1 MGIGVAL
8 YASFVFSKI
17 EPKKLCDFSFLQFES
32 GITVTESRSIQKH
45 VFSIFSEE
53 NSLYRNGY
61 DIRLSKLKNEI
72 EKFLYSFRTDLDKF
86 LENSSKN
93 PDVEALKE
101 FSEDEILNSLDNNF
115 VKKLG
120 KKEKQQIVSLLKR
133 KTEFLNNKGRLNSL
147 NSLEYPEFS
156 EPRVL
161 DLTEYEDSALKNLFE
176 KNKCNNKIQSYVV
189 NGHIRNNSH
198 WFMVMQR
205 RTDLFVIDPVGFKT
219 REDFFKKFVLIKDFN
234 IVAMKNP
241 LQYGGNDCEGFANI
255 LPNYFI
261 RLFLFNSL
269 DGYSL
274 DSVFVE
280 NKNTKAK
287 IQKEE
292 YKEFYVC
299 TKDLISLLRDGLSE
313 VSFGSIKENTRLVEN
328 QNIFNSRFE
337 SIEGQIYEIKRIRDV
352 TFNNSQ
358 SFQEIFLYD
367 LILTRNLLE
376 YLILNRKAE
385 TGDLVEANMAFA
397 GKEKKFEAKQKAVEF
412 VLSNKL
418 IFSRILEESIGF
430 SSVLLNTMEKHIVTQ
445 EEVTSFLKFVV
456 SSNYNELI
464 VKELIKK
471 QKVDFSN
478 PKMSL
483 PAGHIYWKTLE
494 YAEMFDRRVTKWI
507 LSRND
512 EELSAERK
520 KSMLSVIY
528 PYHYNFSVVENGDN
542 YVYLAI
548 DRYYNSDLYSS
559 VAESVLQ
566 IKIPFSRFV
575 SSETEIFK
583 KIVSSQ
589 DTLENLPHFIAWNRN
604 FREDIFR
611 HVATTNDEEF
621 NQKIIP
627 FFFETKEVD
636 KDYVRVVAGK
646 YTFSMINEKDNTTDY
661 SQIGGDFAHMLII
674 TEGNDRNDTFN
685 TAIEKGKVLLHS
697 NYHFRTGVFNWVLNK
712 PTVGIKI
719 KVSSMPV
726 FNYIKND
733 DKEKDMFIKKLNV
746 QRYLSFATTI
756 DINTIKPLT
765 EDMIFVFDTS
775 SSSESFS
782 HREGDIDD
790 FSKAI
795 LGKVEELK
803 ATVTS
808 MRRQQSA
815 TMAIA
820 KPAAPKETEASAV
833 RPKKKTSQ
841 EQQPPVEEKSEEEL
855 TLKVW
860 EQFKNKIDEILQ
872 KFPDLTNLR
881 MLHESI

>member
-1 MGIGVAL
+1 MYNIN
-8 YASFVFSKI
+8 SISKRDVSV
-17 EPKKLCDFSFLQFES
+17 LSSFSFLEGWDAAVS
-32 GITVTESRSIQKH
+32 VVETRSIQH
-45 VFSIFSEE
+45 YLFNNLRYEFDRYINDF
-53 NSLYRNGY
+53 
-61 DIRLSKLKNEI
+61 
-72 EKFLYSFRTDLDKF
+72 TF
-86 LENSSKN
+86 LEAVQGRYDNILQRYGKIRQI
-93 PDVEALKE
+93 PKIEQEKE
-101 FSEDEILNSLDNNF
+101 EIKRRFELE
-115 VKKLG
+115 KKVLS
-120 KKEKQQIVSLLKR
+120 VSL
-133 KTEFLNNKGRLNSL
+133 
-147 NSLEYPEFS
+147 
-156 EPRVL
+156 
-161 DLTEYEDSALKNLFE
+161 
-176 KNKCNNKIQSYVV
+176 
-189 NGHIRNNSH
+189 RNRS
-198 WFMVMQR
+198 
-205 RTDLFVIDPVGFKT
+205 I
-219 REDFFKKFVLIKDFN
+219 EDFFLQPEPIEVSDLYPDIIRERFLKNSKDGVIHTYIVNGKIGSNQHWFFLFQDKKKIFSFDSVGFETRKDFAEKFVITPSFDIVLIKT
-234 IVAMKNP
+234 P

-255 LPNYFI
+255 LPNYIMRLILFNQGDYNNIDAMVDYTTSTVYSPVNKSTFFYELRNIKSMELLSLFADGLNESAFGNVNEHISAGNSGI
-261 RLFLFNSL
+261 RHRIELDLSSVRMKMISEQISAMNTDTNNGIVRFKRALFGANQQSTFQDLFLADLTKSL
-269 DGYSL
+269 DL
-274 DSVFVE
+274 LQF
-280 NKNTKAK
+280 
-287 IQKEE
+287 
-292 YKEFYVC
+292 
-299 TKDLISLLRDGLSE
+299 LISKNSAKLSDLVEVNMSIASKSHKIWPVLEKEKTQKAITYILENHNLMPILFFNLKDKLNNELNKLLSDREIINFVKKLLP
-313 VSFGSIKENTRLVEN
+313 IKENIDEKEV
-328 QNIFNSRFE
+328 
-337 SIEGQIYEIKRIRDV
+337 IK
-352 TFNNSQ
+352 
-358 SFQEIFLYD
+358 FLYLLVSNNYD
-367 LILTRNLLE
+367 NL
-376 YLILNRKAE
+376 
-385 TGDLVEANMAFA
+385 V
-397 GKEKKFEAKQKAVEF
+397 
-412 VLSNKL
+412 
-418 IFSRILEESIGF
+418 
-430 SSVLLNTMEKHIVTQ
+430 
-445 EEVTSFLKFVV
+445 
-456 SSNYNELI
+456 

-494 YAEMFDRRVTKWI
+494 YVEMFDRRVTRHI
-507 LSRND
+507 LNNENFS
-512 EELSAERK
+512 EETK
-520 KSMLSVIY
+520 KSMLSAIY

-575 SSETEIFK
+575 SNETEIFK

-611 HVATTNDEEF
+611 HVATANDKKF

-661 SQIGGDFAHMLII
+661 SQIGKDFAHMLII
-674 TEGNDRNDTFN
+674 AEGNDRNDTFN

-733 DKEKDMFIKKLNV
+733 DKEKDMFIKRLNI
-746 QRYLSFATTI
+746 QRYLSSAATI

-765 EDMIFVFDTS
+765 EDMIFVFDTLLS
-775 SSSESFS
+775 SKSFNYS
-782 HREGDIDD
+782 EGDIDD
-790 FSKAI
+790 FSEAI
-795 LGKVEELK
+795 LDKVEKLK

-808 MRRQQSA
+808 MQRQQSA
-815 TMAIA
+815 AMAMA

-860 EQFKNKIDEILQ
+860 EQFKNKIDGISQ
-872 KFPDLTNLR
+872 KFPDLTNLKK
-881 MLHESI
+881 LHESI